1 MFYLFGQFVADE
13 NMFVVIFDLLLAGSE
28 TTSTSLHWGLLYM
41 IRNPDVQT
49 KCRQEILQV
58 GANSCKINN
67 SILYSKYCP
76 CKGINECVNE
86 LLYYRN
92 KHYLCKGSCVI

>member
-1 MFYLFGQFVADE
+1 MLISYVSANMFYFSRPFVADE

-28 TTSTSLHWGLLYM
+28 TTSTPLNWGLLYM

-58 GANSCKINN
+58 GANACNINN
-67 SILYSKYCP
+67 SIF
-76 CKGINECVNE
+76 
-86 LLYYRN
+86 
-92 KHYLCKGSCVI
+92 